1 MSMRPGSDTPIGY
14 IPAGST
20 NDFASSMHLSRNL
33 LQAAHDIVEGE
44 PRTLDLGSFNGRCF
58 SYVASFGAFTR
69 ASYATS
75 QSVKNALGHL
85 AYVLGGIKE
94 LPSIRSRHVRF
105 LLDHETV
112 LEDDYIF
119 GAISNSTSVAG
130 ILTLSPEIVD
140 MNDGVFELLLVR
152 KPQSL
157 MELSDCVLALTT
169 QDYHTP
175 MLTLHERQPSGDRR
189 PRRHGLDARRR
200 AGQGTG
206 ALRRREPAQRRE
218 SHREP
223 RHRSQR
229 RRIKPAPATV
239 MRLQGLF
246 SGERY
251 EKYHALLSGA
261 GRELAPA
268 APQQKEKRSESTTSG
283 SASAENLRKTKARTT
298 ASAANSARKRGWS

>member
-1 MSMRPGSDTPIGY
+1 MDDKKLLFIVNPRAGKTKSLAPLFDAAAIYSEVGYLVSVRKTTHRGEATELAESLGPEFDVVVCHGGDGTLNETVNGVMRIPREYRPLVSYLPG
-14 IPAGST
+14 GST

-33 LQAAHDIVEGE
+33 LQAARDIVEGE

-175 MLTLHERQPSGDRR
+175 MLTFTS
-189 PRRHGLDARRR
+189 A
-200 AGQGTG
+200 
-206 ALRRREPAQRRE
+206 
-218 SHREP
+218 SHLE
-223 RHRSQR
+223 
-229 RRIKPAPATV
+229 IDAPADMDWT
-239 MRLQGLF
+239 LD
-246 SGERY
+246 GEQA
-251 EKYHALLSGA
+251 KGQAHCV
-261 GRELAPA
+261 
-268 APQQKEKRSESTTSG
+268 
-283 SASAENLRKTKARTT
+283 AENLHNAVRVIVNPATDP
-298 ASAANSARKRGWS
+298 SAAE